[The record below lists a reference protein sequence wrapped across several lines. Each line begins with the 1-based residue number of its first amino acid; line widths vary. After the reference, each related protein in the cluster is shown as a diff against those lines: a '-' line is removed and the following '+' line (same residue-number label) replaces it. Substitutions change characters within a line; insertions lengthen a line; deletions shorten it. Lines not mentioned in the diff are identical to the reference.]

1 MTHDKPK
8 DPGLPPALANALAA
22 LSAEHRSLQ
31 VLDQIFTDDPDGMA
45 LPADEDAADAA
56 MGARLAARTQAHANN
71 VQRTLRM
78 GIGVATGQSPPAR
91 EACRV
96 SNEARSL
103 ADHDGGDAATDGV
116 VADRA
121 EEVDTGKLLAIAQA
135 RRERSDTRPG

>member
-1 MTHDKPK
+1 MTHDRPK
-8 DPGLPPALANALAA
+8 ATGLPPALADALAA

-31 VLDQIFTDDPDGMA
+31 VLDQILTDDLDGMA

-71 VQRTLRM
+71 AQRTLRM
-78 GIGVATGQSPPAR
+78 GIAVATGQVLPAR
-91 EACRV
+91 EACLAED
-96 SNEARSL
+96 EARSL
-103 ADHDGGDAATDGV
+103 ADHGGADAGSDGV

-121 EEVDTGKLLAIAQA
+121 EELDTGKLLANAQA